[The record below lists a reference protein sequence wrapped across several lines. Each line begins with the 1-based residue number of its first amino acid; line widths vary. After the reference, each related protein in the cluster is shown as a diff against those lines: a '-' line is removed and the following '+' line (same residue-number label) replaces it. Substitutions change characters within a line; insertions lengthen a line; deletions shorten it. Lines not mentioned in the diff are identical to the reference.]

1 MAQFLREHCSK
12 EKIFNL
18 YIMKKFYGI
27 IVLSLLLMSS
37 CGKGVSLPRDL
48 VRDTAQYDSV
58 FFDVART
65 ACNELHAFMVVKDGK
80 VIYEKWDPSY
90 GPDHLHVMWSASKT
104 FTATAVGFAVQDGL
118 LNVTDKVVDYFTEEE
133 LPAVQSDWL
142 RKMTIYDLLIM
153 SSGFKDDCV
162 GKAESG
168 RRFDWAKE
176 TLSSEI
182 LFEPGTRFSYNSMN
196 TYLLSVIVSRVTGE
210 RLDEYL
216 DKKLFKPLGI
226 TEYRWK
232 ISPQNYAAG
241 GWGLYMR
248 TEDFAKMGLFMLQKG
263 QWKRKRLLNEEW
275 FDAAMIGT
283 IGLAYELSSDGTY
296 ATCTG
301 IGTAT
306 DTDIVIASKYEGFP
320 VTSIGT
326 TAFKNNRNLT
336 SVVIGDGVTSI
347 GYSAFNDCRNL
358 TSVVIGV
365 GVTSIDRYVFNDCRN
380 LTSIDIPSGVT
391 SIGDGSFQLCS
402 NLKRVDFSNHTSI
415 PTIGSNV
422 FSSTSSTLQIK
433 VPANLETTWESATNW
448 SNYADKIVTEFT
460 NTI

>member
-1 MAQFLREHCSK
+1 MTIAEKLTLIAQNEQK
-12 EKIFNL
+12 VYNAGYEKGKSEGGGGGEQPTLFAPSISLNSASSELTIIDNRNGDFVQGYNL
-18 YIMKKFYGI
+18 YANDELVT
-27 IVLSLLLMSS
+27 VL
-37 CGKGVSLPRDL
+37 
-48 VRDTAQYDSV
+48 T
-58 FFDVART
+58 
-65 ACNELHAFMVVKDGK
+65 
-80 VIYEKWDPSY
+80 
-90 GPDHLHVMWSASKT
+90 SKT
-104 FTATAVGFAVQDGL
+104 AILTDYLELTETMDIKVQ
-118 LNVTDKVVDYFTEEE
+118 
-133 LPAVQSDWL
+133 
-142 RKMTIYDLLIM
+142 
-153 SSGFKDDCV
+153 
-162 GKAESG
+162 
-168 RRFDWAKE
+168 AKGE
-176 TLSSEI
+176 KFNSSEY
-182 LFEPGTRFSYNSMN
+182 SN
-196 TYLLSVIVSRVTGE
+196 VV
-210 RLDEYL
+210 
-216 DKKLFKPLGI
+216 
-226 TEYRWK
+226 
-232 ISPQNYAAG
+232 
-241 GWGLYMR
+241 
-248 TEDFAKMGLFMLQKG
+248 
-263 QWKRKRLLNEEW
+263 EW